1 MKVIIYIIIFIVFSG
16 CGFKVINQSK
26 NQAYNINEV
35 LTAGEKRLNYYIK
48 RDLIKK
54 TSSNIDN
61 INISLFIE
69 TTKTKSIKEKNNKNE
84 ITKYEINIIANVEV
98 KEVGKDMKINA
109 FTISNNGDFEI
120 SKQNSTT
127 RNNEK
132 NLNKSLSENIA
143 KEIIFKLNSTMNDL

>member
-1 MKVIIYIIIFIVFSG
+1 MQNYQNSVCEKQDYKLHNFKQMKVIIYIIIFIVFSG

-69 TTKTKSIKEKNNKNE
+69 TTKTKSIKETNNKNE
-84 ITKYEINIIANVEV
+84 LTKYEINIIANVEV
-98 KEVGKDMKINA
+98 KI
-109 FTISNNGDFEI
+109 
-120 SKQNSTT
+120 
-127 RNNEK
+127 
-132 NLNKSLSENIA
+132 
-143 KEIIFKLNSTMNDL
+143 

>member
-26 NQAYNINEV
+26 NQTYNINEV

-109 FTISNNGDFEI
+109 FTISNNGDFEV